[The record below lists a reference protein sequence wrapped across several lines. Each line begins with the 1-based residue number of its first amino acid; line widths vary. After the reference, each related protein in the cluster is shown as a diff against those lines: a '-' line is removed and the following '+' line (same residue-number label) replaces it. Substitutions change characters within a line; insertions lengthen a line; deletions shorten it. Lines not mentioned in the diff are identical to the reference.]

1 MNKLFSLIFML
12 AAILAAA
19 PTSYSAGS
27 RPPRQEK
34 IIRVAVVKGKDQ
46 VTLSLKGYYE
56 IYAAGEKEKIL
67 SGSNLKDA
75 VIAPTTDG
83 LKIADREFK
92 VSGIKILTQ
101 EDAAVYLNDKRL
113 RGYIGI
119 SRDSGGKLL
128 VVNYIDV
135 EDYLFGVLQYEV
147 SFWWPYAALEAQAI
161 AARTYALYQAEIN
174 AGRDYD
180 LTNDTFS
187 QVYGGA
193 DKERYRAKKAVIRT
207 QSKVLTYEGKIF
219 PAYYHATCG
228 GHTEDSSE
236 LWNIDLPPLKGVKC
250 GYCKNSPHYY
260 WETEMSLEDIEK
272 KLAAKEYKISGIID
286 IAPVEINNQNRI
298 RKLKITDAKS
308 FEEIP
313 VNKFR
318 LIVGPKQIRS
328 TNFKIAIKDGKA
340 LFKGNGWGHGVG
352 LCQWGAYFMAKDG
365 FDAEEILNYYY
376 PSAKIEN
383 YSPAAFSR
391 ETKGD
396 GINTINSTN
405 VKTE

>member
-1 MNKLFSLIFML
+1 MKMKKLFPLIFMVT
-12 AAILAAA
+12 AILAAA
-19 PTSYSAGS
+19 PTSYGAGS
-27 RPPRQEK
+27 RSPRQEK
-34 IIRVAVVKGKDQ
+34 IIRVAVVKDKDQ

-56 IYAAGEKEKIL
+56 IYALGKKEKIL
-67 SGSNLKDA
+67 YGSNLKNA
-75 VIAPTTDG
+75 VVAPTTEG

-92 VSGIKILTQ
+92 ISGIKILTQ

-119 SRDSGGKLL
+119 SRANGGKLL
-128 VVNYIDV
+128 VVNYIDI
-135 EDYLFGVLQYEV
+135 EDYLFGVLQHEV

-174 AGRDYD
+174 TGRDYD

-193 DKERYRAKKAVIRT
+193 AKERYRAKKAVIKT
-207 QSKVLTYEGKIF
+207 QSKVLTCDGKIF

-228 GHTEDSSE
+228 GRTEDSSE

-250 GYCKNSPHYY
+250 DWCKNSPHYY
-260 WETEMSLEDIEK
+260 WETEMSLETIEK
-272 KLAAKEYKISGIID
+272 KLAVKEYKISGILD

-298 RKLKITDAKS
+298 RKLKITHTKG

-318 LIVGPKQIRS
+318 LVVGPKQIRS
-328 TNFKIAIKDGKA
+328 TNFKIEIKDKKA
-340 LFKGNGWGHGVG
+340 FFKGYGWGHGVG
-352 LCQWGAYFMAKDG
+352 LCQWGAFFMAKDG

-376 PSAKIEN
+376 PSAKIES
-383 YSPAAFSR
+383 YYPAVFSR
-391 ETKGD
+391 ETRG
-396 GINTINSTN
+396 GWGSYH
-405 VKTE
+405 